1 MAMRF
6 LLVFAWLVPAFIV
19 VLGLNAGATIWH
31 YMEPQ
36 MGVVPDP
43 GTYYVAVFAGLIA
56 LLLSIAVAMGI
67 SIHVG
72 SSRPNANANVASSD
86 R

>member
-1 MAMRF
+1 MRF
-6 LLVFAWLVPAFIV
+6 LLIFAWLVPAFIV
-19 VLGLNAGATIWH
+19 VLGLNVGATIWY

-36 MGVVPDP
+36 MGILPDP
-43 GTYYVAVFAGLIA
+43 GTYYVAVFAGFIA
-56 LLLSIAVAMGI
+56 LLLSLVAAMGI

-72 SSRPNANANVASSD
+72 LSRPHVNANVASSD